1 MPYGFSMSPSGSVAD
16 TLRHTFDAPEFAQ
29 ATVLDAMRLGVV
41 SCPPDA
47 PVREVARILA
57 TYRIHAVVVAEIEG
71 DRPWGIVSDQDLTAA
86 IGRDLEKL
94 TARDLARGEL
104 VTVSPDDSL
113 AAAARLMAERG
124 LAHVVVVQPHSGQ
137 PVGVLSTL
145 DLAGVLAWGGTS

>member
-1 MPYGFSMSPSGSVAD
+1 MSPSGSTAD
-16 TLRHTFDAPEFAQ
+16 TLQHTFEAPEFAS

-41 SCPPDA
+41 SCSPDA
-47 PVREVARILA
+47 PLREVARVMA

-71 DRPWGIVSDQDLTAA
+71 DRPWGIVSDLDLAA
-86 IGRDLEKL
+86 AAGRDLYKV

-104 VTVSPDDSL
+104 VTVGADDSL
-113 AAAARLMAERG
+113 ASAARVMAERE

-145 DLAGVLAWGGTS
+145 DLAGVLAWGRTP